1 MNLRILTDNVTLEVN
16 NGLMQAT
23 GTRPE
28 LCYLDPVPVNKIE
41 IEGVWVIETN
51 SDLIEGRGPQRLN
64 TDFGFFWTE
73 EEAKEFAKQQPG
85 IMGVKNSG
93 AHVVEFVP
101 LHDEARTQ
109 RKIEIETKIK
119 ALRAELESLQKPTIR
134 I

>member
-16 NGLMQAT
+16 NGLMQA
-23 GTRPE
+23 PE

-41 IEGVWVIETN
+41 IEGVWVIE
-51 SDLIEGRGPQRLN
+51 GQR
-64 TDFGFFWTE
+64 FGFFWTE
-73 EEAKEFAKQQPG
+73 EEFAKQQPG

-93 AHVVEFVP
+93 AHVVP
-101 LHDEARTQ
+101 LHDEA